1 MSTPESEAAPADAQP
16 AEFADLQQ
24 EGDGHGELNLDLIM
38 DVPLSLTL
46 EVGRA
51 KLNVRDL
58 LKLSQG
64 SVVELDKQAGD
75 PLDVYVNGTLI
86 AHGEVVVVN
95 DKFGIR
101 LIDVVSTDARVESLQ
116 AS

>member
-1 MSTPESEAAPADAQP
+1 MSTPESEVADGAEP

-24 EGDGHGELNLDLIM
+24 EGTEGGELNLELIM
-38 DVPLSLTL
+38 DVPLTLTL

-51 KLNVRDL
+51 SLNVRDL

-64 SVVELDKQAGD
+64 SVVELNKQAGD

-101 LIDVVSTDARVESLQ
+101 LIDVVSTDERVESLRK
-116 AS
+116 S